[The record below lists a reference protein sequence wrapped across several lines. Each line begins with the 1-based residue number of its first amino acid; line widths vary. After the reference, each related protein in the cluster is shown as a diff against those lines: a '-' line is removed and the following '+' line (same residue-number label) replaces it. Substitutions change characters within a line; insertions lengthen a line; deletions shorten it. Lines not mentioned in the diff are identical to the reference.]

1 MISDERYLIREYM
14 PLDLVS
20 LRTFFKE
27 CLPESGREF
36 EPDGRHANLLHI
48 EDNYDY
54 FICLIEVETGH
65 IIGTCALKKMSE
77 LECELKCVYLYK
89 KYHGQ
94 GLGTRMSQ
102 IIIDM
107 ARQKGFKEMY
117 LDTISKT
124 SERAIKMY
132 ERLGFERVEK
142 YHETV
147 YSDVFM
153 KLNL

>member
-1 MISDERYLIREYM
+1 MISDERYLIREYT
-14 PLDLVS
+14 PLNLES
-20 LRTFFKE
+20 LLTFFKE
-27 CLPESGREF
+27 CLPESGRELDL
-36 EPDGRHANLLHI
+36 DGRHASLLHI

-54 FICLIEVETGH
+54 FICLIEVETGR

-89 KYHGQ
+89 KYHRQ
-94 GLGTRMSQ
+94 GLGTKMSQ

-117 LDTISKT
+117 LDTISKS

-142 YHETV
+142 YHEAV

>member
-1 MISDERYLIREYM
+1 MTSDERYLIRAYTS
-14 PLDLVS
+14 LDLES
-20 LRTFFKE
+20 LLTFFKE
-27 CLPESGREF
+27 CHPESGRAFDPE
-36 EPDGRHANLLHI
+36 GRHANLLHI

-54 FICLIEVETGH
+54 FICLIEVETGR
-65 IIGTCALKKMSE
+65 IIGTCALKRMSE
-77 LECELKCVYLYK
+77 LKCELKCVYLYK

-117 LDTISKT
+117 LDTISKS

-142 YHETV
+142 YHEAV